1 MDTVFGKKGL
11 MYRLVVFDLD
21 GTLLD
26 TLADLAFSTNEALE
40 AHGLPGRTID
50 EVRRFVGNGIR
61 KLIERAVPAGTG
73 IETVD
78 AVFDD
83 FKRSYAIHAAD
94 TTHPYPGIP
103 ALLKGLRD
111 AGIHCALVSN
121 KADFAV
127 QELVERYFPG
137 QLDIAVGEREG
148 IAKKPAP
155 DMLEHVLAELGVPK
169 DETVYVGDSEVDFAT
184 AANTGCDLVLC
195 SWGFRSV
202 EELRALDPAR
212 IVGTPEELLATLLG

>member
-1 MDTVFGKKGL
+1 M
-11 MYRLVVFDLD
+11 
-21 GTLLD
+21 
-26 TLADLAFSTNEALE
+26 
-40 AHGLPGRTID
+40 
-50 EVRRFVGNGIR
+50 GNGIR

-94 TTHPYPGIP
+94 TTHPYSGVP
-103 ALLKGLRD
+103 ALLKCLRD

-137 QLDIAVGEREG
+137 KLDIAVGEREG

-202 EELRALDPAR
+202 EELRALGPAR